1 MGMTGIVGSVSVQTT
16 EDGGLSVDHWAD
28 RATNTIVSVGRNSH
42 PLVAKQ
48 AEAFKDDVRNVVRY
62 YMAQAVES
70 SKSSLIAE
78 LVFAGETELAEILRK
93 M

>member
-1 MGMTGIVGSVSVQTT
+1 MSLIGIVGSVSVQTT

-42 PLVAKQ
+42 PLVAEQ
-48 AEAFKDDVRNVVRY
+48 AEAFKGDVRNVVRY